1 MLCFFQGL
9 GFQVPGR
16 DVNGLVTRCFSEVGY
31 ERTNPEYLLKN
42 GPLLEKSHVGNP

>member
-16 DVNGLVTRCFSEVGY
+16 DVNGLVTGCFSEVGY
-31 ERTNPEYLLKN
+31 ERTIFVAKGKVN
-42 GPLLEKSHVGNP
+42 